1 MRVSPSSLMGGRNPR
16 SLEVQRC
23 SGVYADTGAPSSVA
37 TSYRHCLKAMVG
49 VGEVPVCSRGHSPR
63 TMDAFAPS
71 GFVRGRRAAFT
82 LVELLVVILIISIL
96 IALLLPA
103 LAKARREALRVACA
117 ANVRSLT
124 LATIMYAD
132 ENNDVLMDNGALN
145 LMAAGVYSPFEY
157 GYAYNPSISDFFNE
171 YFNVSNQY
179 PGYGGV
185 DAIDKNVQYHTPPAL
200 ICPSAPLEANYQQ
213 LSYAYYT
220 GSAFG
225 NNGVAETGINVGTYA
240 MTLQDLHQA
249 GFSTA
254 TNRHAAIPGNLPALW
269 GDRYILPYPPAPL
282 GTASWANKV
291 KDTPHPGNAVGQFGG
306 GNVGRVDG
314 SVVWMPLSANN
325 ILSGGSIDWQAQ
337 DQYVMNG
344 AAVGNNVAI
353 PSDAMYIRLD
363 KSDQIQGNNTAGNAE
378 AAVAGS
384 MFTNYP
390 GGLFPG
396 AP

>member
-1 MRVSPSSLMGGRNPR
+1 MDSFQFAQQTRGIQPTKCAQRKAPDSLPPSPSVS
-16 SLEVQRC
+16 C
-23 SGVYADTGAPSSVA
+23 S
-37 TSYRHCLKAMVG
+37 
-49 VGEVPVCSRGHSPR
+49 PVHLLTCSRGPQATSPILR
-63 TMDAFAPS
+63 SAPVS
-71 GFVRGRRAAFT
+71 CLLSPGSTPRRAFT

-103 LAKARREALRVACA
+103 LAKARREALRVACS

-132 ENNDVLMDNGALN
+132 ENNDVLMDNGAFN
-145 LMAAGVYSPFEY
+145 LMASGVYSPFQF
-157 GYAYNPSISDFFNE
+157 GYARNPSISDFFHE
-171 YFNVSNQY
+171 FFNVSNQY

-185 DAIDKNVQYHTPPAL
+185 DAIDQNVCYHTPPAL
-200 ICPSAPLEANYQQ
+200 ICPSAPLKPNYQQ

-225 NNGVAETGINVGTYA
+225 NNGIPGTGVNSGTYA

-254 TNRHAAIPGNLPALW
+254 TNRGAAIPGNLPALW

-282 GTASWANKV
+282 GTIDWAALV
-291 KDTPHPGNAVGQFGG
+291 KDTPHPGDAVGQFGG

-314 SVVWMPLSANN
+314 SVVWMPLSTNN

-344 AAVGNNVAI
+344 AAVGNTVAI
-353 PSDAMYIRLD
+353 PSDAMFIRID
-363 KSDQIQGNNTAGNAE
+363 SIDVIQGNNTAGNAE
-378 AAVAGS
+378 AAVAGA

-390 GGLFPG
+390 SGLFPG

>member
-1 MRVSPSSLMGGRNPR
+1 MRVSSSSSMEVRNPR
-16 SLEVQRC
+16 SLEIQRC
-23 SGVYADTGAPSSVA
+23 SGVYANTGAPLSVA

-49 VGEVPVCSRGHSPR
+49 VGEVSACSCGHSPR
-63 TMDAFAPS
+63 TMDASAPS
-71 GFVRGRRAAFT
+71 GLIRGRRAAFT

-103 LAKARREALRVACA
+103 LAAARREALRVACA

-145 LMAAGVYSPFEY
+145 LMCSGVYSPFEY
-157 GYAYNPSISDFFNE
+157 GRAYNPSISDFFHE
-171 YFNVSNQY
+171 FFNVSNQY
-179 PGYGGV
+179 PGYSGV
-185 DAIDKNVQYHTPPAL
+185 DAIDKNMQYHTPPAL
-200 ICPSAPLEANYQQ
+200 ICPAAPLKPNYQQ

-220 GSAFG
+220 GSAFD
-225 NNGVAETGINVGTYA
+225 NNGIADTGANTGIYA
-240 MTLQDLHQA
+240 MTLQDLQQA

-254 TNRHAAIPGNLPALW
+254 TNRRAAIPGNLPALW
-269 GDRYILPYPPAPL
+269 GDRYILPYSPAPL
-282 GTASWANKV
+282 GTTNWAEQV
-291 KDTPHPGNAVGQFGG
+291 KDTPHPGNAVGRSGG

-325 ILSGGSIDWQAQ
+325 ILSGGNIDWQAQ

-344 AAVGNNVAI
+344 AAVGNDVAI
-353 PSDAMYIRLD
+353 PSDAMYIRID
-363 KSDQIQGNNTAGNAE
+363 GSDQVQGNNTAGNAE

-390 GGLFPG
+390 GELFPG